1 MKRVDSVYFET
12 EIKGTE
18 SNKQFVILMS
28 KSTTVTKKRKREST
42 SFMGVSRNFSRGDNV
57 GVLFIIFKWLTISV
71 RSNIILYW
79 ANICFGEH
87 GYFQW
92 IINFVNYIINIQS
105 YQTTNKTHFI
115 QIASCLPAVPL
126 LWNVASAREWDF
138 TAQQFWWSC
147 VFAHLSGNTAD
158 DAIRAVVS
166 GGASGARPHHL
177 KSVPPFHVWP
187 PGCCIHPI
195 QYFKNVP
202 PLLVSGPSYFLAP
215 PAAKS
220 WRRAWMQCK
229 WTFTKRFI
237 LSTLQRKCPMLR

>member
-147 VFAHLSGNTAD
+147 AFAHLSGNTAD

-177 KSVPPFHVWP
+177 KSVPPISRLAPWLLHTSNTVFQKRSP
-187 PGCCIHPI
+187 PSG
-195 QYFKNVP
+195 FW
-202 PLLVSGPSYFLAP
+202 PLLFFGPP
-215 PAAKS
+215 
-220 WRRAWMQCK
+220 C
-229 WTFTKRFI
+229 
-237 LSTLQRKCPMLR
+237 C